1 MTCVFRSALRI
12 ACTLD
17 LFSSALFSSIL
28 IFSSLFFSSLFFST
42 SVFAE
47 ATQCHAS
54 SGPVVT
60 PLLELYTSQGC
71 SSCPPA
77 EKWLSSLKASAAN
90 DNAPVVNILSYHV
103 DYWDNLG
110 WKDPYARPQF
120 SEKQRLQAQVTA
132 NPVVYT
138 PQFTLNGKDFR
149 TWNTARLHTLSQQL
163 AQVPSPVRLGL
174 QQLPHSATQFKLQ
187 VSAQSLALSS
197 PANLYIALYTDGLST
212 AVKAGENSG
221 RVLKHDAVVRQLF
234 GPYALNAA
242 QAVQQTLLLD
252 HAWLNDAAGA
262 MVYVQSVR
270 SGEVLQSLR
279 LDFCQRPPA

>member
-1 MTCVFRSALRI
+1 MICLSRSALRI
-12 ACTLD
+12 ACGLGF
-17 LFSSALFSSIL
+17 FSSALFSTI
-28 IFSSLFFSSLFFST
+28 LFFST

-47 ATQCHAS
+47 ATQCQAR
-54 SGPVVT
+54 SGPSVT

-77 EKWLSSLKASAAN
+77 EQWLSSLKASTAN
-90 DNAPVVNILSYHV
+90 ESAPGVNILAYHV
-103 DYWDNLG
+103 DYWDSLG
-110 WKDPYARPQF
+110 WKDPYGRPQF

-138 PQFTLNGKDFR
+138 PQFTLNGMDFR
-149 TWNTARLHTLSQQL
+149 GWNTARLHALSQQL
-163 AQVPSPVRLGL
+163 AQVPSPVHLDL

-187 VSAQSLALSS
+187 VSARALLASS
-197 PANLYIALYTDGLST
+197 SANIYIALYTDGLST

-221 RVLKHDAVVRQLF
+221 RVLKHDAVVRQWF
-234 GPYALNAA
+234 GPYTLNAA
-242 QAVQQTLLLD
+242 QAVQQALLLD
-252 HAWLNDAAGA
+252 KAWLSDAAGA
-262 MVYVQSVR
+262 MVYVQSAH

>member
-1 MTCVFRSALRI
+1 MTCVSRSALRI

-47 ATQCHAS
+47 ATQCQAR
-54 SGPVVT
+54 SGPTVM

-77 EKWLSSLKASAAN
+77 EQWLSNLKASAAN
-90 DNAPVVNILSYHV
+90 ENTPVVNILSYHV

-138 PQFTLNGKDFR
+138 PQFTFNGKDFR
-149 TWNTARLHTLSQQL
+149 AWNTARLHTLSQQL
-163 AQVPSPVRLGL
+163 AQVPSPVRLDL

-187 VSAQSLALSS
+187 VSARALAPSS
-197 PANLYIALYTDGLST
+197 PANLYVALYTDGLST

-221 RVLKHDAVVRQLF
+221 RVLRHDAVVRQWF
-234 GPYALNAA
+234 GPYALNAT
-242 QAVQQTLLLD
+242 QGVQQTLLLD
-252 HAWLNDAAGA
+252 QAWLSDAAGA

-279 LDFCQRPPA
+279 LDFCQRSPA